1 MTISPKACQ
10 NANSTEGE
18 EEWEGGNARM
28 GWHCSLGQGR
38 SESGRCFLLSTAGW
52 EAFGVAKVEE
62 GRLLPGLYLLEQ
74 NWLSHFTVQ
83 G

>member
-1 MTISPKACQ
+1 MHVWVGTAL
-10 NANSTEGE
+10 
-18 EEWEGGNARM
+18 W
-28 GWHCSLGQGR
+28 GR
-38 SESGRCFLLSTAGW
+38 AGVRAGTASYSAQTGW

-74 NWLSHFTVQ
+74 NRLSHFTVL